1 MLTRFATDGAV
12 AAANHLAASAGAG
25 VMQRGGNAVDAVIAA
40 AGVMAVV
47 APEACGL
54 GGDLWAVIA
63 RTGEVPLALNASG
76 RSGSG
81 ADPARLRAEGYREMP
96 FQHDVRAVTVPGFV
110 DGLIAL
116 HARHATRELD
126 ELLAPAHRLADEGF
140 PVSSSLAAKSLVLTA
155 DQREAMFGQRA
166 GLRAGGR
173 LRLARLA
180 DVLATIAGSGREGFY
195 QGSVGR
201 ALVEL
206 GTGEFSEPDMS
217 HVNADWVEP
226 IEIHAFGRRLWS
238 APPNSQ
244 GYLALAS
251 AWIADQVGLPEDPDD
266 ERWAFVLVEA
276 SRLAGFDRID
286 VLHEGA
292 DGRALLAPERLGP
305 RASTL
310 GEQASEGLADVYRE
324 GGTTCICA
332 ADRDRTGV
340 SLIISNGAGFGSHLT
355 LPRHQIFLHNRG
367 LGFSLIEGHPAE
379 YGARRRP
386 PHTLTALAVTDG
398 DLTFDAVLGTMGGD
412 GQPQISLQLLA
423 RVLIAGQSTEAAMDA
438 PRWML
443 TRDDA
448 SPFHVWNGD
457 GLPTVAIERD
467 APPGWA
473 SGLRR
478 RGYDVTEMPAHDS
491 SFGHAQLL
499 RASADGLLS
508 AASDPRSPAG
518 GVVAS

>member
-1 MLTRFATDGAV
+1 MLTRYATDGAV

-25 VMQRGGNAVDAVIAA
+25 IMQRGGNAVDAVIAA

-47 APEACGL
+47 APEACGF

-63 RTGEVPLALNASG
+63 RTGEVPVALNASG

-81 ADPARLRAEGYREMP
+81 ADPERLRAEGYHEMP
-96 FQHDVRAVTVPGFV
+96 FQHDVRAVTVPAFV

-116 HARHATRELD
+116 HARLATKELD
-126 ELLAPAHRLADEGF
+126 ELLAPAHRLAETGF
-140 PVSSSLAAKSLVLTA
+140 PVSSSLAEKSLALTA
-155 DQREAMFGQRA
+155 DQREAMFGQRDGLPA
-166 GLRAGGR
+166 GRR
-173 LRLARLA
+173 LRLPRLA
-180 DVLATIAGSGREGFY
+180 DVVATVARSGRAGFY
-195 QGSVGR
+195 EGSVGR
-201 ALVEL
+201 ALVAV
-206 GTGEFSEPDMS
+206 GAGEFTREDMS
-217 HVNADWVEP
+217 VVNADWVDP
-226 IEIHAFGRRLWS
+226 IDIRAFGRRLWS

-266 ERWAFVLVEA
+266 ERWAFVLIEA

-286 VLHEGA
+286 ALHEHA

-305 RASTL
+305 RASGL
-310 GEQASEGLADVYRE
+310 GERASEGLTDVYRD

-332 ADRDRTGV
+332 VDRERTGV

-355 LPRHQIFLHNRG
+355 LADHQIFLHNRG

-379 YGARRRP
+379 YGPRRRP
-386 PHTLTALAVTDG
+386 PHTLTALAVTDD
-398 DLTFDAVLGTMGGD
+398 DLTFEAVLGTMGGD
-412 GQPQISLQLLA
+412 AQPQISLQLLA
-423 RVLIAGQSTEAAMDA
+423 RVLAAGQSTEAAVEA

-443 TRDDA
+443 TREDA
-448 SPFHVWNGD
+448 SSFHVWNRE

-467 APPGWA
+467 APAGWK

-478 RGYDVTEMPAHDS
+478 RGYDVSEMPAGDS
-491 SFGHAQLL
+491 SFGHAQFI

-508 AASDPRSPAG
+508 AASDPRSHAG

>member
-25 VMQRGGNAVDAVIAA
+25 IMQQGGNAVDAVIAA

-47 APEACGL
+47 APEACGF

-63 RTGEVPLALNASG
+63 PTGEVPLALNASG

-110 DGLIAL
+110 DGLTAL
-116 HARHATRELD
+116 HARLATRELE
-126 ELLAPAHRLADEGF
+126 ELLAPARRLADEGF
-140 PVSSSLAAKSLVLTA
+140 PVSSGLAEKSLVLTA
-155 DQREAMFGQRA
+155 DQREAMFGQRD

-173 LRLARLA
+173 LRLPRLA
-180 DVLATIAGSGREGFY
+180 DVVATVAGSGREGFY

-201 ALVEL
+201 ALVEI
-206 GTGEFSEPDMS
+206 GAGEFSEQDMS
-217 HVNADWVEP
+217 LVNADWVEA
-226 IEIHAFGRRLWS
+226 IDIRAFGRRLWS

-251 AWIADQVGLPEDPDD
+251 AWIADQAGLPEDPDD
-266 ERWAFVLVEA
+266 ERWAFVLIEA

-286 VLHEGA
+286 VLHEHA
-292 DGRALLAPERLGP
+292 DGRGLLAPERLCP
-305 RASTL
+305 RASAL
-310 GEQASEGLADVYRE
+310 GERASEGLADAYRD

-332 ADRDRTGV
+332 VDRERTGV

-355 LPRHQIFLHNRG
+355 LADHQIFLHNRG
-367 LGFSLIEGHPAE
+367 LGFSVVEGHPAE
-379 YGARRRP
+379 YGPGRRP
-386 PHTLTALAVTDG
+386 PHTLTALAVTDD

-412 GQPQISLQLLA
+412 AQPQISLQLLA
-423 RVLIAGQSTEAAMDA
+423 RVLVAGQSTEAAMDA

-443 TRDDA
+443 TRHDA
-448 SPFHVWNGD
+448 SPFHVWNGQ
-457 GLPTVAIERD
+457 GLPSVAIERD
-467 APPGWA
+467 APAGWA
-473 SGLRR
+473 GGLRR
-478 RGYDVTEMPAHDS
+478 RGYDVTEMPASDS
-491 SFGHAQLL
+491 SFGHAQLI

-508 AASDPRSPAG
+508 AASDSRSRAG